1 MIQSMTGY
9 GKSTREIN
17 GCLVTAEIKSV
28 NSKALELNLK
38 LPSIYRTKEQEL
50 RTLLTSE
57 IERGKADIAIM
68 FDNNGE
74 IKTTSL
80 NKKLIKSY
88 VKDLMTIGKELK
100 LEKNNYLQL
109 ALSMPNAMSQEKSE
123 LNEEEWK
130 HASQLIQKA
139 VKEFHSFRLSEGR
152 SLEKDLML
160 RIKNIFHHL
169 KEIEKFEPNRMS
181 IIRTRLAKMLSGH
194 DDSMIDKNRFEQEL
208 IYYLEKL
215 DITEEK
221 VRLKTHCDYFLET
234 MKEKTSNGKK
244 LGFII
249 QEIGREINTI
259 GSKANDAD
267 IQRHVVEM
275 KDELEKMK
283 EQLANVL

>member
-9 GKSTREIN
+9 GKATHEIN

-28 NSKALELNLK
+28 NSKAFELNLK
-38 LPSIYRTKEQEL
+38 LPGSYRCKEQEL
-50 RTLLTSE
+50 RTLLSSE
-57 IERGKADIAIM
+57 IERGKADISIM
-68 FDNNGE
+68 FESNGE
-74 IKTTSL
+74 IKTGTL
-80 NKKLIKSY
+80 NRKLIKAY

-109 ALSMPNAMSQEKSE
+109 ALALPNAMNLEKSE
-123 LNEEEWK
+123 FSEGEWKMADQLVRKAIKEFQLFRLNEGK
-130 HASQLIQKA
+130 
-139 VKEFHSFRLSEGR
+139 V
-152 SLEKDLML
+152 LEKDLLL
-160 RIKNIFHHL
+160 RIKNILHRL
-169 KEIEKFEPNRMS
+169 KEIEKFEPQRMT
-181 IIRTRLAKMLSGH
+181 IIKTRLSKMLSGH
-194 DDSMIDKNRFEQEL
+194 DDSLIDKNRFEQEL

-221 VRLKTHCDYFLET
+221 VRLKSHCDYFLET

>member
-1 MIQSMTGY
+1 MTGY
-9 GKSTREIN
+9 GKATGEIN

-28 NSKALELNLK
+28 NSKAFELNLK
-38 LPSIYRTKEQEL
+38 LPGTYRCKEQEL
-50 RTLLTSE
+50 RTLLSSE
-57 IERGKADIAIM
+57 IERGKADISIM
-68 FDNNGE
+68 FDSNAE
-74 IKTTSL
+74 IKTGTL
-80 NKKLIKSY
+80 NRKLIKAY

-109 ALSMPNAMSQEKSE
+109 ALALPNAMNLEKSE
-123 LNEEEWK
+123 FCEDEWK
-130 HASQLIQKA
+130 EADQLVRKA
-139 VKEFHSFRLSEGR
+139 IKEFQSFRLNEGKV
-152 SLEKDLML
+152 LEKDLML
-160 RIKNIFHHL
+160 RIKNIFHRM
-169 KEIEKFEPNRMS
+169 KEIEKFESNRMN
-181 IIRTRLAKMLSGH
+181 IIKARLSKMLSGH
-194 DDSMIDKNRFEQEL
+194 DDSLIDKNRFEQEL

-221 VRLKTHCDYFLET
+221 VRLKSHCDYFLDT